1 MRADARRN
9 RQSVLNAA
17 YESLAAEGLDV
28 PIDEIARRAGVGAGT
43 VYRHFPTKESL
54 IEAVVL
60 DRLHAL
66 TDKARSGIDFAEFF
80 TVMVEACRTNRAI
93 ADALDRG
100 GYHIPADAD
109 GALNA
114 AFADLLHEAQQRG
127 TIRPDVTPDDIQA
140 LVIGCAATARHRGSS
155 ALVQIVVAG
164 LRDQG
169 LSPART

>member
-17 YESLAAEGLDV
+17 YEILATEGLGV

-54 IEAVVL
+54 IQAVVL

-66 TDKARSGIDFAEFF
+66 TEKARSGIDFAEFF
-80 TVMVEACRTNRAI
+80 TVMVDAGLTNRAI
-93 ADALDRG
+93 ADALAGG

-109 GALNA
+109 AALTA
-114 AFADLLHEAQQRG
+114 AFAELLHEAQQRG
-127 TIRPDVTPDDIQA
+127 TIRPDVTADDINA
-140 LVIGCAATARHRGSS
+140 LVTGCVATARHRGS
-155 ALVQIVVAG
+155 AILVQIVIAG
-164 LRDQG
+164 LR
-169 LSPART
+169 A